1 MAVTIGLILMG
12 FVFLYFG
19 AELLISGAEKL
30 ATNLNISKAIVGVV
44 IVAFG
49 TSAPELFV
57 NIICACRDET
67 AFALSNISGSN
78 LTNLCIGFGMVGL
91 LYGLKFKFESF
102 KLDLFYF
109 FLGPLIIVIFF
120 YFSGFLMLP
129 LWSVFI
135 LVPLILFYL
144 KKAMDRFKD
153 DASNNE
159 PNTKEIM
166 IGVGLF
172 LLGILGLYLG
182 GEVVVTNSKKVGE
195 HYGLSQAIIGL
206 TIVAGGTSIPDV
218 MASIVAA
225 KKGEDEI
232 AIGNLIGSNI
242 FNVFFVLSSTL
253 AISGIDLLSDT
264 MIFLDYAAVTI
275 LSLIFVIYVAIR
287 RRIDF
292 ILGIILLLCYACY
305 YYIRISSS
313 LDGFI
318 IN

>member
-12 FVFLYFG
+12 FIFLYFG

-78 LTNLCIGFGMVGL
+78 LTNLCIGFGMVGI
-91 LYGLKFKFESF
+91 LYVLKFELEAF
-102 KLDLFYF
+102 KLDLIYF
-109 FLGPLIIVIFF
+109 FLGPLIIVVFF
-120 YFSGFLMLP
+120 FFHNMEILP
-129 LWSVFI
+129 LWSVFV
-135 LVPLILFYL
+135 LVPLMLFYL

-153 DASNNE
+153 EDSHNE
-159 PNTKEIM
+159 PNSKQIM
-166 IGVGLF
+166 AGIGLF
-172 LLGILGLYLG
+172 LLGIVGLYIG
-182 GEVVVTNSKKVGE
+182 GEVVVNNSTKIGA
-195 HYGLSQAIIGL
+195 HYGLSDAIIGL

-218 MASIVAA
+218 MASVVAA
-225 KKGEDEI
+225 KKGEPEI

-253 AISGIDLLSDT
+253 AISGSDLFADT
-264 MIFLDYAAVTI
+264 LIFLDYIAVTS
-275 LSLIFVIYVAIR
+275 LSLIFVIYVAVR
-287 RRIDF
+287 RRIDLL
-292 ILGIILLLCYACY
+292 LGLILLLCYISY
-305 YYIRISSS
+305 YYMRISSS
-313 LDGFI
+313 LDAFV

>member
-78 LTNLCIGFGMVGL
+78 LTNLCIGFGMVGI
-91 LYGLKFKFESF
+91 LYGLKFKLEPF
-102 KLDLFYF
+102 KLDLIYF
-109 FLGPLIIVIFF
+109 FLGPIIIVVFF
-120 YFSGFLMLP
+120 FFHNMEMLP

-135 LVPLILFYL
+135 LVPLISFYL

-153 DASNNE
+153 EESHNE
-159 PNTKEIM
+159 PDSKQIM
-166 IGVGLF
+166 AGIGLF
-172 LLGILGLYLG
+172 LLGIVGLYIG
-182 GEVVVTNSKKVGE
+182 GEVVVNNSTKIGA
-195 HYGLSQAIIGL
+195 YFGLSDAIIGL

-218 MASIVAA
+218 MASVVAA
-225 KKGEDEI
+225 KKGESEI

-253 AISGIDLLSDT
+253 AISGSDLFADSL
-264 MIFLDYAAVTI
+264 IFLDYVAVTS
-275 LSLIFVIYVAIR
+275 LSLLFVIYVAVR
-287 RRIDF
+287 RRIDLL
-292 ILGIILLLCYACY
+292 LGLILLLFYISY
-305 YYIRISSS
+305 YYMRISSS
-313 LDGFI
+313 LDAFM